1 MQEYEYSLTAFSRLG
16 TESPIIRNI
25 KFRKIRNTPREKLKE
40 DIKLMKEPNKTM
52 TSADKTSNTYRL
64 EKEQYDKGRRKK

>member
-1 MQEYEYSLTAFSRLG
+1 MQEYENSLTAFSRLG

-40 DIKLMKEPNKTM
+40 DIKLTKEPNKTM
-52 TSADKTSNTYRL
+52 TSADKTSNMYRL